1 MPVRHPVEV
10 RPAFFY
16 STLFKIQTH
25 MKRNLTLWVVLGIVL
40 VLVFVGCGSYNG
52 LVGQDESVKN
62 TWNKVQSDYQRRA
75 DLIPNLVNTVK
86 GEASFERGTLNDVIN
101 ARARATSTQISPENL
116 TPENI
121 ERFQQAQSQLS
132 GSLSRLLVTVEQY
145 PNLRANDAFRN
156 LQSQLEG
163 TENRIKTSRN
173 DFNDAVQVYNT
184 RVRRFPTNIFA
195 GIMGF
200 QPRAGFTADP
210 GSDRAPNVDFG
221 DQRQPSVNFDST
233 RK

>member
-1 MPVRHPVEV
+1 
-10 RPAFFY
+10 
-16 STLFKIQTH
+16 
-25 MKRNLTLWVVLGIVL
+25 MKRNLTLWIVLGIIL
-40 VLVFVGCGSYNG
+40 ILVFVGCGSYNG
-52 LVGQDESVKN
+52 LVGQDEGVKN

-75 DLIPNLVNTVK
+75 DLIPNLVRTVQ

-101 ARARATSTQISPENL
+101 ARAKATSTQISPDNL

-121 ERFQQAQSQLS
+121 QKFQQAQSQLS

-145 PNLRANDAFRN
+145 PTLRANDAFRG
-156 LQSQLEG
+156 LQAQLEG

-184 RVRRFPTNIFA
+184 KVRRFPTNIFA

-200 QPRAGFTADP
+200 HPRAGFTSDP
-210 GSDRAPNVDFG
+210 GSERAPT
-221 DQRQPSVNFDST
+221 VNFDE
-233 RK
+233 KK